1 MLAIVTYS
9 QACFE
14 DLRKCMCYIFH
25 KLYASEQPLPFF
37 RGYPGLQ
44 SLTLLLSLRVV
55 TKVYV
60 GQRIKG
66 RKEWPEL
73 FSTARTAPDGWNQ

>member
-1 MLAIVTYS
+1 M
-9 QACFE
+9 
-14 DLRKCMCYIFH
+14 
-25 KLYASEQPLPFF
+25 
-37 RGYPGLQ
+37 Q
-44 SLTLLLSLRVV
+44 SLTLLSLRVV

-73 FSTARTAPDGWNQ
+73 FSTARTASDGWNQRSGRKVLASTEVSF